1 MSKFSLI
8 SFIIALIL
16 VLSYFI
22 GVSLPYPS
30 NNFSKIDFSIRKGE
44 NVSQIANNLSL
55 KKIIF
60 SPYLFRF
67 YLKVNNLEKNIKAGD
82 FEINLPISIK
92 KLAEIITS
100 NHLNNI
106 FLIKEGDTLK
116 EIEKN
121 LKEKEILKEEDS
133 IEKFT
138 LKDFKDFALKINL
151 ENYLDKPLEGFLF
164 PDSYHLPKGLSSK
177 EIVQIF
183 LNNFLN
189 KINPE
194 ILEETKK
201 QNKNFYEVL
210 TLASIIEKEVKDY
223 KDKQMVIDILLK
235 RLKENIPLQVDATI
249 CYALNKSFSDC
260 HLTYESLKID
270 SLYNTYL
277 YKGLPPTPISN
288 PSLESI
294 KAVLNPLANDYWY
307 YLTNRKTGETI
318 FSKTY
323 EEHLKAR
330 EKYL

>member
-30 NNFSKIDFSIRKGE
+30 NNSSKIDFSIRKGE

-67 YLKVNNLEKNIKAGD
+67 YLRVNNLEKNIKAGD

-92 KLAEIITS
+92 KLAETITS

-164 PDSYHLPKGLSSK
+164 PDSYHLPKGLNSK

-223 KDKQMVIDILLK
+223 KDKQMVIDILFK

>member
-16 VLSYFI
+16 VFSYFI

-92 KLAEIITS
+92 KLAETITS

-133 IEKFT
+133 IANFT
-138 LKDFKDFALKINL
+138 LKDFKDFSLKINL

-223 KDKQMVIDILLK
+223 KDKQMVIDILIK